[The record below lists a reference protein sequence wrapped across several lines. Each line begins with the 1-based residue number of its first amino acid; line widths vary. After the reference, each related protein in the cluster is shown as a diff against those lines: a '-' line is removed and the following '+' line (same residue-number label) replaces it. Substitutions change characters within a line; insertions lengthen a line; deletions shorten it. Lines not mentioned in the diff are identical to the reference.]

1 MAVSTKIIGAA
12 VFVALNN
19 MAWYYASLETPIK
32 DTQLKETQ
40 LSETHLKE
48 MRPEVTQLSVA
59 ELHQTIIKSPHQPSA
74 PVQKNTPR
82 ANTANTHVPALAP
95 KPMELDANLPA
106 RESEELI
113 TDQAFSKETF
123 NIDSQ
128 EQKLAT
134 IERLSP
140 QGEDLIFL
148 QNIIESQDSDEIKI
162 AALARLNGQQ
172 HFGALSTAIG
182 VLNKENANM
191 SLAALDVIKNSR
203 DASLIPQLR
212 SRALTIKN
220 EMLQQEI
227 NATINHLENSLTMG
241 MDFANR

>member
-19 MAWYYASLETPIK
+19 MAWYYASLEIPIK
-32 DTQLKETQ
+32 DTQSKETNLKE
-40 LSETHLKE
+40 K
-48 MRPEVTQLSVA
+48 RPEVTQHSVA
-59 ELHQTIIKSPHQPSA
+59 EPHQTINKSPHQPSA

-82 ANTANTHVPALAP
+82 PNTANTHVPALAP

-113 TDQAFSKETF
+113 ADQAFSKETF

-134 IERLSP
+134 IERLTP

-148 QNIIESQDSDEIKI
+148 QKIIESQDSDEIKI

-182 VLNKENANM
+182 VLNKENTNM
-191 SLAALDVIKNSR
+191 SLAALGVIKNSR

-220 EMLQQEI
+220 EMLQREI
-227 NATINHLENSLTMG
+227 NATIDHLENSLSMG